1 MVSACNFIKKETP
14 EPQVFSCELYKI
26 SKNTFFTEHLWTTA
40 TGRQKNILGALFFL
54 TFINTLS
61 NLTITLWINTLFTA
75 KY

>member
-1 MVSACNFIKKETP
+1 MVSACNLIKKETP

-26 SKNTFFTEHLWTTA
+26 SKNTFFTELLWTTA
-40 TGRQKNILGALFFL
+40 NGPQKNNLGTLFFL